1 MKRLLIFVPFLFL
14 LAGCS
19 RLEVIDGNCVELS
32 DDYHDNF
39 SKIQELSKYLG
50 FKAPLNAVG
59 NIAANGEMLLIVHG
73 KNRSISC
80 LRQNQDKKL
89 EFLLKDGSDEII
101 QDWVTHEQHKLL
113 TWGE

>member
-1 MKRLLIFVPFLFL
+1 
-14 LAGCS
+14 
-19 RLEVIDGNCVELS
+19 
-32 DDYHDNF
+32 
-39 SKIQELSKYLG
+39 
-50 FKAPLNAVG
+50 
-59 NIAANGEMLLIVHG
+59 MLLIVHG